1 MALPVRKLQ
10 WGQLGPA
17 MRALPS
23 DRWRD
28 FVFYYLTGEPGHGS
42 QANAARKAGFGKP
55 NSTPQVMAQLA
66 YQVMCDERM
75 QAAIAEQSKK
85 IIRACAPE
93 ASQAL
98 LAMIRDPAHKD
109 HMRAV
114 MALMDRVDPVTT
126 NQNIHV
132 THRHIDPVAEEIEEL
147 RALRQL
153 GTSREKLLELFGG
166 NGLARLEALEAADS
180 AKRAESA
187 KVIDAEAVE
196 VSDG

>member
-1 MALPVRKLQ
+1 MALPVRKQ
-10 WGQLGPA
+10 EWGQLGPA

-28 FVFYYLTGEPGHGS
+28 FVFYYLTGEPGYGA

-55 NSTPQVMAQLA
+55 NSTPQVFAQLA

-98 LAMIRDPAHKD
+98 LAMIRDPNHKD
-109 HMRAV
+109 RIRAIAMV
-114 MALMDRVDPVTT
+114 MDRVDPVTT
-126 NQNIHV
+126 NQNINV

-153 GTSREKLLELFGG
+153 GTSREKLVELFGG
-166 NGLARLEALEAADS
+166 NGLLRLEKLEAEDAAS
-180 AKRAESA
+180 KA